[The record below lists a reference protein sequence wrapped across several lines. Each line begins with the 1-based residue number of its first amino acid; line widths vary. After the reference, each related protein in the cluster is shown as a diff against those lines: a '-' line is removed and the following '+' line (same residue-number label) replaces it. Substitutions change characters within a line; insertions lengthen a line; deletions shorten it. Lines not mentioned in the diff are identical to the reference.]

1 MEYPAGT
8 YLLETH
14 RTRGP
19 RCVLEVLEGEH
30 RVPKGPPIQHGKI
43 LVVCGTRTGYLVGAH
58 TNISY
63 YLVGAHT
70 NMPHYLEASAYTYT
84 VLTEEEVTA
93 LKLSAREE

>member
-30 RVPKGPPIQHGKI
+30 RVPAGPPIQTGKI

-58 TNISY
+58 TIILY
-63 YLVGAHT
+63 YLAYSAH
-70 NMPHYLEASAYTYT
+70 TYT

-93 LKLSAREE
+93 LKLSAQEE

>member
-30 RVPKGPPIQHGKI
+30 RVPTGPPIQTGKI

-58 TNISY
+58 TIIPTQCW
-63 YLVGAHT
+63 H
-70 NMPHYLEASAYTYT
+70 AYQHTYT

-93 LKLSAREE
+93 LKLSAQEE